1 MIVGLQ
7 RKQNAPSRNPFEN
20 STPYDLQFGFWGVV
34 TEVHPEDCTVHVRM
48 SNGME
53 LSGVRVAS
61 VQWVTV
67 QDGKHL
73 TGERDLPPIDT
84 YVFCVMPNG
93 EYSSAFVLCS
103 GYARHE
109 AVHADFKG
117 EGEDFEKVK
126 EKVENSGWHFTTDNR
141 TGTKKAENKTD
152 SDPTI
157 TLEIDQ
163 ESEGSEKVTLTIHD
177 TVITIDKDKG
187 VNVETKKKITLKD
200 KEGFSH
206 ATEGDLEISAKGDV
220 KLNSAQAGKLE
231 VGNSVATL
239 GAMISDLLDALSD
252 SAPVTYGSPGS
263 HMLMPSFVAKINA
276 IKTKWGKVFK

>member
-157 TLEIDQ
+157 TLLIDQ
-163 ESEGSEKVTLTIHD
+163 ENEGEESVKLMVHGNTI
-177 TVITIDKDKG
+177 TVSKDGINIESDKDIGLKIEGDTKLEVKG
-187 VNVETKKKITLKD
+187 NAEVK
-200 KEGFSH
+200 
-206 ATEGDLEISAKGDV
+206 TEGDTAISGNNVTVKSSVKTEIKGGQV
-220 KLNSAQAGKLE
+220 VLGGTVTPTGKGALC
-231 VGNSVATL
+231 GIPACPFTGAPHTGDTSV
-239 GAMISDLLDALSD
+239 
-252 SAPVTYGSPGS
+252 
-263 HMLMPSFVAKINA
+263 NA
-276 IKTKWGKVFK
+276 